1 MMIIEKSRM
10 KYLLGSKSI
19 SVRRTR
25 RLKVDR
31 LIGGRSSLLVPPRT
45 TQGMA
50 ASGRHSIKSVKPHGL
65 SKIRPA
71 LGDTCGD
78 GVTV

>member
-1 MMIIEKSRM
+1 MRRTCEKRETIMMIIEKSRM

-31 LIGGRSSLLVPPRT
+31 LIGGRCSLLVPPRT
-45 TQGMA
+45 RQGIA
-50 ASGRHSIKSVKPHGL
+50 ANGRAINQVSQVP
-65 SKIRPA
+65 
-71 LGDTCGD
+71 
-78 GVTV
+78 